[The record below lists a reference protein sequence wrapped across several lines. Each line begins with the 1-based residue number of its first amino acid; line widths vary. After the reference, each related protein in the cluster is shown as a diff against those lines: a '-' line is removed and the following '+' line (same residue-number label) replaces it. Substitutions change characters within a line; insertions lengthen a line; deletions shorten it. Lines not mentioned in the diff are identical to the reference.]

1 MRLYCPT
8 KLIPVIGIAL
18 LAFSCSSDDE
28 GVTPAYEIPST
39 YVFTDD
45 AGNST
50 VDYSGQTA
58 RLNQLQELTTYMK
71 TANTPGTALSEEQ
84 LLEMYSNKNGEGSD
98 FFTAAAKSPGKQLKD
113 KTARG
118 NTIYQEKFENLL
130 KDLAE
135 VSGTTEADE
144 YAAENGTPGVLQS
157 GDKQYLV
164 GAKGQEYAQLIEK
177 GLMGAVFYDQIVNAY
192 LGAEKMNV
200 DNESAVDPENGKF
213 YTVMEHHW
221 DEAFGYFTS
230 AIDFPAN
237 GTDRFW
243 GKYSTTV
250 NEQLSSNETIMNAFL
265 KGRAAVSNKDY
276 TTRDAQIAIIR
287 QELEKVVAG
296 VGIHYLNGSI
306 SNFADDAIRNH
317 QLSEAVAFIESLY
330 FTTESTAAV
339 SGSEVD
345 EVLSHLKDE
354 EDEYNFYEV
363 TISDLNAAR
372 DKLAEYAGLEAVKT
386 EL

>member
-1 MRLYCPT
+1 MRLYYPT

-28 GVTPAYEIPST
+28 GATPAYEIPAT

-98 FFTAAAKSPGKQLKD
+98 YFTAAAKSPGKQLKD

-135 VSGTTEADE
+135 VSATTEADE
-144 YAAENGTPGVLQS
+144 YAAENGTPGVIQS

-200 DNESAVDPENGKF
+200 DNETAVDPENGKF

-250 NEQLSSNETIMNAFL
+250 DEQLGSNEKIMNAFL

-276 TTRDAQIAIIR
+276 TTRDEQIAIIR
-287 QELEKVVAG
+287 QELEKVAAG

-306 SNFADDAIRNH
+306 SNFADDAVRNH

-330 FTTESTAAV
+330 FTTEATAAV

-345 EVLSHLKDE
+345 EVLSHLQDD
-354 EDEYNFYEV
+354 EDEYNFYDV